1 MQQSAVKRSSA
12 PRFIDGGARLLA
24 RLFTHLGALPVAFAW
39 LVLLLAGAAAGLVHE
54 PARGWALA
62 IPLALLAASLAAAL
76 IAQPRFRR
84 QVALLVF
91 HLALLA
97 LLLLVVVGRLTGLQG
112 RFELTQGFAFDGQL
126 LDHEAG
132 ALHPW
137 HLRELAFMHDGF
149 SIDYAP
155 GLKRGPTRN
164 PVRWRDADGAPRA
177 AVIGD
182 HRPLLIDGYRFY
194 TSPNKGFAPVLAWLP
209 QDARGEPQ
217 RGSIHLPS
225 YPAHALRQAREWTLP
240 DGTAAWAMLA
250 IDETLIDP
258 AANARFRMP
267 TSHRLVL
274 EIGGVRHE
282 LAPGDRVTTASGSL
296 VYEGLRTWM
305 GYRVFY
311 DPTLPWLLAASLVA
325 ALSLGW
331 HLVAGWRRRPWQ
343 QAGA

>member
-1 MQQSAVKRSSA
+1 MQQSALKLAAA
-12 PRFIDGGARLLA
+12 PRVARAGAQLLS
-24 RLFTHLGALPVAFAW
+24 HLGALPVAFAW

-54 PARGWALA
+54 PARGWTLA
-62 IPLALLAASLAAAL
+62 VPLALLAVSLAAAL
-76 IAQPRFRR
+76 VAQPRFRR
-84 QVALLVF
+84 QTALLVF

-97 LLLLVVVGRLTGLQG
+97 LLVLVVVGRLTGLQG

-137 HLRELAFMHDGF
+137 HLRELAFTHDGF

-164 PVRWRDADGAPRA
+164 PVRWRDAQGALQS

-194 TSPNKGFAPVLAWLP
+194 TSPNKGFAPVLAFYP
-209 QDARGEPQ
+209 AQGEAV

-225 YPAHALRQAREWTLP
+225 YPAHALRQARAWTLP
-240 DGTAAWAMLA
+240 DGTAAWTLLA

-258 AANARFRMP
+258 NAAARFRLP
-267 TSHRLVL
+267 STHRLVL
-274 EIGGVRHE
+274 EVAGVRHE
-282 LAPGDRVTTASGSL
+282 LSPGDRLPLAGGTL
-296 VYEGLRTWM
+296 IYEGLRTWM

-311 DPTLPWLLAASLVA
+311 DPTLPWLLAAALLA

-331 HLVAGWRRRPWQ
+331 HLVAGWRRRPWREV
-343 QAGA
+343 AA